1 MKPVSLY
8 VWGLAL
14 THPYP
19 GYGRD
24 AAVAMQQQ
32 VCSHEVTAG
41 SYQQADATVK
51 LLQSDPQVGDSLLR
65 GQFTNGKD
73 LLRIPGF
80 VYFLHQCDLK

>member
-1 MKPVSLY
+1 MKPVALY
-8 VWGLAL
+8 VWGLSL

-24 AAVAMQQQ
+24 AAVAIQKQA
-32 VCSHEVTAG
+32 CSNEVTAG
-41 SYQQADATVK
+41 AYQQAGATVK

-80 VYFLHQCDLK
+80 VHFLHQRHLK

>member
-1 MKPVSLY
+1 MKPVALY
-8 VWGLAL
+8 VWGLSL
-14 THPYP
+14 THPYL

-24 AAVAMQQQ
+24 AAVAVQKQ
-32 VCSHEVTAG
+32 VCSNEVTAG
-41 SYQQADATVK
+41 ATVK

-80 VYFLHQCDLK
+80 VHFLHQCDLK

>member
-1 MKPVSLY
+1 MKPVTLY
-8 VWGLAL
+8 VWGLVL

-24 AAVAMQQQ
+24 AAVAMQKQ
-32 VCSHEVTAG
+32 VCSNKVTAG
-41 SYQQADATVK
+41 SYQQAGATVK
-51 LLQSDPQVGDSLLR
+51 LLQSDPQVGDALLR

-80 VYFLHQCDLK
+80 VHFLHQCDLK